1 VPIGQNYWEKPL
13 KDLLLQELERSG
25 YSEISLFLFGS
36 RAEGTAAAAV
46 SDIDIGLKGKEPL
59 SFILLSH
66 LHEKIDALN
75 LPFKVDLVD
84 FQKVS
89 AEFAEHAMK
98 GAVVWKN

>member
-1 VPIGQNYWEKPL
+1 MPIDQNHWEKPL

-36 RAEGTAAAAV
+36 RAEGIAAAA
-46 SDIDIGLKGKEPL
+46 SDIDIGIKGEKPL
-59 SFILLSH
+59 SFPLLSY
-66 LHEKIDALN
+66 LHEKIDELN
-75 LPFKVDLVD
+75 LPLKVDLID

-98 GAVVWKN
+98 GAIVWKN